1 MKKRILAALLI
12 LCIILS
18 FMACKKKDSTDEMTP
33 EQKAMEEKQAYAN
46 LPDQLE
52 CTMLISKYGEVK
64 IELYKD
70 VAPQAVLNFI
80 YLANSGFYDGLIF
93 HKVDKGVLVQT
104 GKYETGHIKR
114 EPVFE
119 YGIKGEFTSN
129 GYNNPITFQ
138 EGTIGMMRSF
148 NGDNAANSAS
158 TEFFI
163 TIDRETALNF
173 DGEYTAFGRV
183 VEGMDI
189 IKKINKVKTTGTTPN
204 KDISIVQLY
213 VTIPEECKGKLALP
227 EFLGKDGKV
236 IENAEELIE
245 KAKKEKAESN
255 KTESEKSGN

>member
-1 MKKRILAALLI
+1 MKKRILAALLM
-12 LCIILS
+12 LCILLS
-18 FMACKKKDSTDEMTP
+18 FTACKKKTNTTASE
-33 EQKAMEEKQAYAN
+33 KKKMEEKQAYAN

-93 HKVDKGVLVQT
+93 HKVDKGVLIQT
-104 GKYETGHIKR
+104 GKYEAGHIKR
-114 EPVFE
+114 EPAFK

-129 GYNNPITFQ
+129 GYDNPITFQ

-189 IKKINKVKTTGTTPN
+189 IKKINKVKTTLTIPD
-204 KDISIVQLY
+204 KDITIVQLY
-213 VTIPEECKGKLALP
+213 VTIPEESKGKLPLP
-227 EFLGKDGKV
+227 EFLDKNGNVIKDAEKLIKEAEKNKNDSGK
-236 IENAEELIE
+236 
-245 KAKKEKAESN
+245 
-255 KTESEKSGN
+255 TGN